1 MAVNARTEKFQHI
14 EVFDK
19 PALFTNGRIARDT
32 VPKGWYCYDIRG
44 SDDDPGEL
52 CYMEENVVV
61 NHAGSVLMPEKL
73 AMPKSG
79 RLDVRDELGFLD
91 EGNMTLREF
100 CEAHQL
106 PCPAENMK
114 FHIRPARPE
123 EAGLFY
129 IKSGKASGYMRY
141 IATREGVEKLAG
153 NGAVTKG
160 QRELIQ
166 KLLHDF
172 PDAVELFEYEDYCK
186 TPTLG
191 TASAFITMALD
202 ANLHEI
208 DSESGYMQYIATRP
222 RVQKRGAHGLFSSAT
237 AVDLASAMSELEAHE
252 GNVWTII
259 YSLRREDAARL
270 EYDSADAWRTL
281 LMENAPALA
290 KSMKIS
296 LNNFH
301 WYAAFHD
308 EGHHPHIH
316 MMVWSDNPKEG
327 FLTKDGIATMRSKLT
342 NAIFRDEMQQIYER
356 KDVAYSDLV
365 EAAQNAMREM
375 ISRMQHQICDSP
387 IIEDNMRQLVQA
399 LETTTGK
406 RQYGYLKKPLKQFVD
421 TIVDALAELPEASEC
436 YEVWNQIHEELNE
449 CYGHSTPWERLPLSQ
464 RKEFRKIKND
474 IIREAENIRLGLP
487 TFEDERMQDEP
498 EPESQ
503 KEEHQSYSVYE
514 QAQRYRT
521 AKAVL
526 QDIYALDAEHADAVK
541 ALEQLWEEGYT
552 VVAHQLGKFYRDDLS
567 TLRDHEKA
575 EQWFRCS
582 AEAGNDF
589 SEYALGKL
597 LLTQKRTVEALEWL
611 DKAAEQGN
619 QFARYRLGKIYLTGE
634 PVSKDVEKA
643 LAYLTA
649 SADQGNQFAQYAL
662 GKLYLFGRDVPP
674 DREQA
679 REWLIRAAA
688 QGNEYARFFLDRFD
702 QFRDPSVML
711 AATKLLHHMS
721 RIFQSNSVPPSNPAG
736 IRIDSKR
743 RRRLMEKRMAMGH
756 RADDHEEQTQYQQS
770 M

>member
-1 MAVNARTEKFQHI
+1 MA
-14 EVFDK
+14 
-19 PALFTNGRIARDT
+19 
-32 VPKGWYCYDIRG
+32 
-44 SDDDPGEL
+44 
-52 CYMEENVVV
+52 
-61 NHAGSVLMPEKL
+61 KL
-73 AMPKSG
+73 VQKSG
-79 RLDVRDELGFLD
+79 
-91 EGNMTLREF
+91 
-100 CEAHQL
+100 
-106 PCPAENMK
+106 
-114 FHIRPARPE
+114 
-123 EAGLFY
+123 Y

-153 NGAVTKG
+153 NGSVTKG

-166 KLLHDF
+166 KLLTDF

-191 TASAFITMALD
+191 TASAFISMALD

-222 RVQKRGAHGLFSSAT
+222 RAQKRGIHGLFSSAT
-237 AVDLASAMSELEAHE
+237 AVDLASAISELEAHE

-259 YSLRREDAARL
+259 YSLRREDADRL
-270 EYDSADAWRTL
+270 EYDNADAWRAL
-281 LMENAPALA
+281 LMENAPTLA

-296 LNNFH
+296 LDNFH

-316 MMVWSDNPKEG
+316 MMVWSDDPKEG
-327 FLTKDGIATMRSKLT
+327 FLTKDGIAAMRSKLT

-365 EAAQNAMREM
+365 EAAQNAMQEM

-387 IIEDNMRQLVQA
+387 IIEANMRQIVQA

-406 RQYGYLKKPLKQFVD
+406 KQYGYLKKPLKQLVD
-421 TIVDALAELPEASEC
+421 TIVDMLAELPEVSEC

-449 CYGHSTPWERLPLSQ
+449 CYGHSTPWERIPLSQ

-498 EPESQ
+498 EPENQ

-514 QAQRYRT
+514 QAQRYRA

-526 QDIYALDAEHADAVK
+526 QDIYALDAEHAEAVK

-552 VVAHQLGKFYRDDLS
+552 VAAHQLGKFYRDDLS

-575 EQWFRCS
+575 EEWFRRS
-582 AEAGNDF
+582 AEIGNDF

-597 LLTQKRTVEALEWL
+597 LLTQKRWEEALGWL
-611 DKAAEQGN
+611 GKAADHGN
-619 QFARYRLGKIYLTGE
+619 QFARYRLGKIYLAGE
-634 PVSKDVEKA
+634 SVPKDVAKA

-649 SADQGNQFAQYAL
+649 SADQGNQFAQYTL
-662 GKLYLFGRDVPP
+662 GKLYLLGRDVPP

-688 QGNEYARFFLDRFD
+688 QGNEYARFFLDHFD

-711 AATKLLHHMS
+711 AASKLLHHMS
-721 RIFQSNSVPPSNPAG
+721 RIFQNNSIPPVNPAG

-756 RADDHEEQTQYQQS
+756 KADDHEEQTQYQQS

>member
-1 MAVNARTEKFQHI
+1 MA
-14 EVFDK
+14 
-19 PALFTNGRIARDT
+19 
-32 VPKGWYCYDIRG
+32 
-44 SDDDPGEL
+44 
-52 CYMEENVVV
+52 
-61 NHAGSVLMPEKL
+61 KL
-73 AMPKSG
+73 VQKSG
-79 RLDVRDELGFLD
+79 
-91 EGNMTLREF
+91 
-100 CEAHQL
+100 
-106 PCPAENMK
+106 
-114 FHIRPARPE
+114 
-123 EAGLFY
+123 Y
-129 IKSGKASGYMRY
+129 IKSGKAGGYMRY

-172 PDAVELFEYEDYCK
+172 PDAVELFEYEDYCR

-191 TASAFITMALD
+191 TASAFISMALD

-208 DSESGYMQYIATRP
+208 DPESGYMQYIATRP

-237 AVDLASAMSELEAHE
+237 AVDLASAISELEAHE

-259 YSLRREDAARL
+259 YSLRREDADRL
-270 EYDSADAWRTL
+270 EYDNADAWRAL
-281 LMENAPALA
+281 LMENAPTLA

-296 LNNFH
+296 LENFH

-316 MMVWSDNPKEG
+316 MMVWSDDPKEG
-327 FLTKDGIATMRSKLT
+327 FLTRDGIATMRSKLT

-365 EAAQNAMREM
+365 EAAKNAMREM
-375 ISRMQHQICDSP
+375 ISRMQRQICDSP

-399 LETTTGK
+399 LESTTGK
-406 RQYGYLKKPLKQFVD
+406 KQYGYLKKPLKQLVD
-421 TIVDALAELPEASEC
+421 TIVDALAELPEVSEC

-474 IIREAENIRLGLP
+474 IIREAESIRLGLP
-487 TFEDERMQDEP
+487 TFEDEGMQDDP
-498 EPESQ
+498 ELETQ
-503 KEEHQSYSVYE
+503 KEEHQSYSVHE
-514 QAQRYRT
+514 QAQRYRA

-526 QDIYALDAEHADAVK
+526 QDIYALDAEHAEAVK

-552 VVAHQLGKFYRDDLS
+552 VAAHQLGKFYRDDLS
-567 TLRDHEKA
+567 TLRDHAKA
-575 EQWFRCS
+575 GQWFRRS

-597 LLTQKRTVEALEWL
+597 LLTQKRWDEAMEWL
-611 DKAAEQGN
+611 DKAADHGS
-619 QFARYRLGKIYLTGE
+619 QFAQYRLGKIYLTGE
-634 PVSKDVEKA
+634 FVPKDVEKA

-702 QFRDPSVML
+702 QFRDPTVML

-756 RADDHEEQTQYQQS
+756 KADDREEQTQYQQS

>member
-1 MAVNARTEKFQHI
+1 MA
-14 EVFDK
+14 
-19 PALFTNGRIARDT
+19 
-32 VPKGWYCYDIRG
+32 
-44 SDDDPGEL
+44 
-52 CYMEENVVV
+52 
-61 NHAGSVLMPEKL
+61 KL
-73 AMPKSG
+73 VQKSG
-79 RLDVRDELGFLD
+79 
-91 EGNMTLREF
+91 
-100 CEAHQL
+100 
-106 PCPAENMK
+106 
-114 FHIRPARPE
+114 
-123 EAGLFY
+123 Y

-141 IATREGVEKLAG
+141 IATREGVEKLTG
-153 NGAVTKG
+153 NSPVTRG

-191 TASAFITMALD
+191 TASAFISMALD
-202 ANLHEI
+202 ANFHEM

-222 RVQKRGAHGLFSSAT
+222 RVQKRGAHGLFSSGT

-316 MMVWSDNPKEG
+316 MMVWSDDPKEG

-375 ISRMQHQICDSP
+375 ISRMQRQVCDSP
-387 IIEDNMRQLVQA
+387 IIEDNMHQLVQA

-406 RQYGYLKKPLKQFVD
+406 KQYGYLKKPLKQLVD
-421 TIVDALAELPEASEC
+421 TIVDMLAELPEVSEC

-449 CYGHSTPWERLPLSQ
+449 CYGHSTPWERIPLSQ

-498 EPESQ
+498 EPENQ

-514 QAQRYRT
+514 QAQRYRA

-526 QDIYALDAEHADAVK
+526 QDIYALDAEHAEAVK

-552 VVAHQLGKFYRDDLS
+552 VAAHQLGKFYRDDLS
-567 TLRDHEKA
+567 TLRDYEKA
-575 EQWFRCS
+575 EEWFRRS

-597 LLTQKRTVEALEWL
+597 LLTQKRWEEALGWL
-611 DKAAEQGN
+611 GKAADHGN
-619 QFARYRLGKIYLTGE
+619 QFARYRLGKIYLAGE
-634 PVSKDVEKA
+634 SVPKDVAKA

-649 SADQGNQFAQYAL
+649 SADQGNQFAQYTL
-662 GKLYLFGRDVPP
+662 GKLYLLGRDVPP

-688 QGNEYARFFLDRFD
+688 QGNEYARFFLDHFD

-711 AATKLLHHMS
+711 AASKLLHHMS
-721 RIFQSNSVPPSNPAG
+721 RIFQNNSIPPVNPAG

-756 RADDHEEQTQYQQS
+756 KADDHEEQTQYQQS

>member
-1 MAVNARTEKFQHI
+1 MA
-14 EVFDK
+14 
-19 PALFTNGRIARDT
+19 
-32 VPKGWYCYDIRG
+32 
-44 SDDDPGEL
+44 
-52 CYMEENVVV
+52 
-61 NHAGSVLMPEKL
+61 KL
-73 AMPKSG
+73 VQKSG
-79 RLDVRDELGFLD
+79 
-91 EGNMTLREF
+91 
-100 CEAHQL
+100 
-106 PCPAENMK
+106 
-114 FHIRPARPE
+114 
-123 EAGLFY
+123 Y

-153 NGAVTKG
+153 NGSVTKG

-166 KLLHDF
+166 KLLTDF

-191 TASAFITMALD
+191 TASAFISMALD

-222 RVQKRGAHGLFSSAT
+222 RVQKRGTHGLFSSAT
-237 AVDLASAMSELEAHE
+237 AVDLASAISELEAHE

-259 YSLRREDAARL
+259 YSLRREDADRL
-270 EYDSADAWRTL
+270 EYDNADAWRAL
-281 LMENAPALA
+281 LMENAPTLA

-296 LNNFH
+296 LDNFH

-316 MMVWSDNPKEG
+316 MMVWSDDPKEG
-327 FLTKDGIATMRSKLT
+327 FLTKDGIAAMRSKLT

-365 EAAQNAMREM
+365 EAAQNAMQEM

-387 IIEDNMRQLVQA
+387 IIEANMRQIVQA

-406 RQYGYLKKPLKQFVD
+406 KQYGYLKKPLKQLID
-421 TIVDALAELPEASEC
+421 TIVDALAELPEVSEC

-474 IIREAENIRLGLP
+474 IIREAESIRLGLP
-487 TFEDERMQDEP
+487 TFEDEGMQDEP

-503 KEEHQSYSVYE
+503 KEEHQSYRVYE
-514 QAQRYRT
+514 QAQRYRA

-526 QDIYALDAEHADAVK
+526 QDIYALDEEHAEAVK
-541 ALEQLWEEGYT
+541 ELEQLWSEGYT
-552 VVAHQLGKFYRDDLS
+552 VAAHQLGKFYRDDLS
-567 TLRDHEKA
+567 TMRDHEKA
-575 EQWFRCS
+575 EQWFRLS

-597 LLTQKRTVEALEWL
+597 LLNQERAEEAMQWL
-611 DKAAEQGN
+611 GKAANHGN

-634 PVSKDVEKA
+634 SVPKDVEKA
-643 LAYLTA
+643 LGYLTA
-649 SADQGNQFAQYAL
+649 SAKQGNQLAQYTL
-662 GKLYLFGRDVPP
+662 GKLYLLGHDVKR

-679 REWLIRAAA
+679 KEWLTHSAA
-688 QGNEYARFFLDRFD
+688 QGNEYAQFFLDRFD

-711 AATKLLHHMS
+711 AATKLLHHMG
-721 RIFQSNSVPPSNPAG
+721 RIFRDNSVPPRNPAG
-736 IRIDSKR
+736 MRIDSKR
-743 RRRLMEKRMAMGH
+743 RRHLTEKRMAMGH
-756 RADDHEEQTQYQQS
+756 KADDHEEQVQYQQT

>member
-1 MAVNARTEKFQHI
+1 MA
-14 EVFDK
+14 
-19 PALFTNGRIARDT
+19 
-32 VPKGWYCYDIRG
+32 
-44 SDDDPGEL
+44 
-52 CYMEENVVV
+52 
-61 NHAGSVLMPEKL
+61 KL
-73 AMPKSG
+73 VQKSG
-79 RLDVRDELGFLD
+79 
-91 EGNMTLREF
+91 
-100 CEAHQL
+100 
-106 PCPAENMK
+106 
-114 FHIRPARPE
+114 
-123 EAGLFY
+123 Y

-166 KLLHDF
+166 KLLTDF

-191 TASAFITMALD
+191 TASAFISMALD

-222 RVQKRGAHGLFSSAT
+222 HVQKRGAHGLFSSAT
-237 AVDLASAMSELEAHE
+237 AVDLTSAMSELEAHE

-259 YSLRREDAARL
+259 YSLRREDAVRL
-270 EYDSADAWRTL
+270 EYDNADAWRTL
-281 LMENAPALA
+281 LMENAPTLA

-296 LNNFH
+296 LDNFH

-316 MMVWSDNPKEG
+316 IMVWSDDPKEG
-327 FLTKDGIATMRSKLT
+327 FLTKNGIAAMRSKLT

-356 KDVAYSDLV
+356 KDVAYSDLA

-375 ISRMQHQICDSP
+375 ISRMQRQVCDSP
-387 IIEDNMRQLVQA
+387 IIEDNMHQLVQA

-406 RQYGYLKKPLKQFVD
+406 KQYGYLKKPLKQLVD
-421 TIVDALAELPEASEC
+421 TIVDMLAELPEVSEC
-436 YEVWNQIHEELNE
+436 YEVWNQIHEELNK
-449 CYGHSTPWERLPLSQ
+449 CYGHSTPWERIPLSQ

-498 EPESQ
+498 EPENQ

-514 QAQRYRT
+514 QAQRYRA

-526 QDIYALDAEHADAVK
+526 QDIYALDAEHAEAVK
-541 ALEQLWEEGYT
+541 ALERLWEEGYT
-552 VVAHQLGKFYRDDLS
+552 VAAHQLGKFYRDDLS

-575 EQWFRCS
+575 EEWFRRS
-582 AEAGNDF
+582 AEADNDF

-597 LLTQKRTVEALEWL
+597 LLTQKRWEEALGWL
-611 DKAAEQGN
+611 GKAADHGN
-619 QFARYRLGKIYLTGE
+619 QFARYRLGKIYLAGE
-634 PVSKDVEKA
+634 SVPKDVAKA

-649 SADQGNQFAQYAL
+649 SADQGNQFAQYTL
-662 GKLYLFGRDVPP
+662 GKLYLLGRDVPP

-688 QGNEYARFFLDRFD
+688 QGNEYARFFLDCFD

-711 AATKLLHHMS
+711 AASKLLHHMS
-721 RIFQSNSVPPSNPAG
+721 RIFQNNSIPPVNPAG

-756 RADDHEEQTQYQQS
+756 KADDHEEQTQYQQS

>member
-1 MAVNARTEKFQHI
+1 MA
-14 EVFDK
+14 
-19 PALFTNGRIARDT
+19 
-32 VPKGWYCYDIRG
+32 
-44 SDDDPGEL
+44 
-52 CYMEENVVV
+52 
-61 NHAGSVLMPEKL
+61 KL
-73 AMPKSG
+73 VQKSG
-79 RLDVRDELGFLD
+79 
-91 EGNMTLREF
+91 
-100 CEAHQL
+100 
-106 PCPAENMK
+106 
-114 FHIRPARPE
+114 
-123 EAGLFY
+123 Y

-166 KLLHDF
+166 KLLTDF
-172 PDAVELFEYEDYCK
+172 PDAAELFEYEDYCK

-191 TASAFITMALD
+191 TASAFIGMALD
-202 ANLHEI
+202 ANIHEI

-222 RVQKRGAHGLFSSAT
+222 HVQKHGSHGLFSSAT
-237 AVDLASAMSELEAHE
+237 AVDLTSAMSELEAHE

-281 LMENAPALA
+281 LMENAPTLA

-296 LNNFH
+296 LDNFR

-316 MMVWSDNPKEG
+316 MMVWSDDPKEG
-327 FLTKDGIATMRSKLT
+327 FLTKNGIAAMRSKLT

-387 IIEDNMRQLVQA
+387 IIENNMRQLVQA
-399 LETTTGK
+399 LETITGK
-406 RQYGYLKKPLKQFVD
+406 KQYGYLKKPLKQLVD
-421 TIVDALAELPEASEC
+421 TIVDALAELPEVSEC

-526 QDIYALDAEHADAVK
+526 QDIYARDAEHAEAVK

-552 VVAHQLGKFYRDDLS
+552 VAAHQLGKFYRDDLS

-575 EQWFRCS
+575 KEWFRRS

-589 SEYALGKL
+589 SGYVLGKL
-597 LLTQKRTVEALEWL
+597 LLTQKRTVEAMEWL
-611 DKAAEQGN
+611 GKAADHGN

-634 PVSKDVEKA
+634 SAPKDVAKA

-649 SADQGNQFAQYAL
+649 SADQGNQFAQYTL
-662 GKLYLFGRDVPP
+662 GKLYLLGRDVPP

-679 REWLIRAAA
+679 REWLSRAAA

-711 AATKLLHHMS
+711 ATTKLLHHMS
-721 RIFQSNSVPPSNPAG
+721 RIFQSNSVPPSNPSG

-743 RRRLMEKRMAMGH
+743 RRRLVEKRMAMGH
-756 RADDHEEQTQYQQS
+756 KADDHEEQTQYQQS

>member
-1 MAVNARTEKFQHI
+1 MA
-14 EVFDK
+14 
-19 PALFTNGRIARDT
+19 
-32 VPKGWYCYDIRG
+32 
-44 SDDDPGEL
+44 
-52 CYMEENVVV
+52 
-61 NHAGSVLMPEKL
+61 KL
-73 AMPKSG
+73 VQKSG
-79 RLDVRDELGFLD
+79 
-91 EGNMTLREF
+91 
-100 CEAHQL
+100 
-106 PCPAENMK
+106 
-114 FHIRPARPE
+114 
-123 EAGLFY
+123 Y

-153 NGAVTKG
+153 NSAVTKG

-172 PDAVELFEYEDYCK
+172 PDAVELFEYEDYCR

-191 TASAFITMALD
+191 TASAFISMALD
-202 ANLHEI
+202 TNLHEI
-208 DSESGYMQYIATRP
+208 DPESGYMQYIATRP
-222 RVQKRGAHGLFSSAT
+222 RVQKRGTHGLFSSAT
-237 AVDLASAMSELEAHE
+237 AVDLASAISELEAHE

-259 YSLRREDAARL
+259 YSLRREDADRL
-270 EYDSADAWRTL
+270 EYDNADAWRTL
-281 LMENAPALA
+281 LMENAPTLA

-296 LNNFH
+296 LDNFH

-316 MMVWSDNPKEG
+316 MMVWSDDPKEG
-327 FLTKDGIATMRSKLT
+327 FLTKDGIAAMRSKLT

-387 IIEDNMRQLVQA
+387 IIADNMRQLVQA

-406 RQYGYLKKPLKQFVD
+406 KQYGYLKKPLKQLVD
-421 TIVDALAELPEASEC
+421 NIVDALAELPEVSEC

-449 CYGHSTPWERLPLSQ
+449 CYGHNTPWERLPLSQ

-514 QAQRYRT
+514 QAQRYRA

-526 QDIYALDAEHADAVK
+526 QDIYALDAEHTEAVK

-552 VVAHQLGKFYRDDLS
+552 VAAHQLGKFYRDDLS

-634 PVSKDVEKA
+634 FVPKDVAKA
-643 LAYLTA
+643 LAYLAA

-662 GKLYLFGRDVPP
+662 GKLYLLGRDIPP

-688 QGNEYARFFLDRFD
+688 QGNEYAQFFLDRFD

-736 IRIDSKR
+736 LRIDSKR

-756 RADDHEEQTQYQQS
+756 KADDHEEQTQYQQS

>member
-1 MAVNARTEKFQHI
+1 MA
-14 EVFDK
+14 
-19 PALFTNGRIARDT
+19 
-32 VPKGWYCYDIRG
+32 
-44 SDDDPGEL
+44 
-52 CYMEENVVV
+52 
-61 NHAGSVLMPEKL
+61 KL
-73 AMPKSG
+73 VQKSG
-79 RLDVRDELGFLD
+79 
-91 EGNMTLREF
+91 
-100 CEAHQL
+100 
-106 PCPAENMK
+106 
-114 FHIRPARPE
+114 
-123 EAGLFY
+123 Y

-153 NGAVTKG
+153 NSAVTKG

-172 PDAVELFEYEDYCK
+172 PDAVDLFEYEDYCK

-191 TASAFITMALD
+191 TASAFISMALD

-208 DSESGYMQYIATRP
+208 DPESGYMQYIATRP
-222 RVQKRGAHGLFSSAT
+222 RVQKRGTHGLFSSAT
-237 AVDLASAMSELEAHE
+237 AVDLASAISELEAHE

-259 YSLRREDAARL
+259 YSLRREDADRL
-270 EYDSADAWRTL
+270 EYDNADAWRAL
-281 LMENAPALA
+281 LMENAPTLA

-296 LNNFH
+296 LDNFH

-316 MMVWSDNPKEG
+316 MMVWSDDPKEG
-327 FLTKDGIATMRSKLT
+327 FLTKDGIAAMRSKLT

-356 KDVAYSDLV
+356 KDAAYSDLV

-406 RQYGYLKKPLKQFVD
+406 KQYGYLKKPLKQLID
-421 TIVDALAELPEASEC
+421 TIVDALAELPEVSEC
-436 YEVWNQIHEELNE
+436 YEVWNQIHVELNV
-449 CYGHSTPWERLPLSQ
+449 CYGHSTPWEKLPLSQ

-487 TFEDERMQDEP
+487 TFEDEGMQDEP

-514 QAQRYRT
+514 QTQRYRA

-526 QDIYALDAEHADAVK
+526 QDIYALDAEHAEAVK

-552 VVAHQLGKFYRDDLS
+552 VAAHQLR
-567 TLRDHEKA
+567 R
-575 EQWFRCS
+575 S

-597 LLTQKRTVEALEWL
+597 LLTQKRWDEAMEWL
-611 DKAAEQGN
+611 GKAADHGS
-619 QFARYRLGKIYLTGE
+619 QFARYRLGKIYLVGE
-634 PVSKDVEKA
+634 SVPKDTEKA

-688 QGNEYARFFLDRFD
+688 QGNAYARFFLDRFD
-702 QFRDPSVML
+702 QFRNPSVML
-711 AATKLLHHMS
+711 ATTTLLHHMS

-756 RADDHEEQTQYQQS
+756 KADDREEQTQYQQS

>member
-1 MAVNARTEKFQHI
+1 MA
-14 EVFDK
+14 
-19 PALFTNGRIARDT
+19 
-32 VPKGWYCYDIRG
+32 
-44 SDDDPGEL
+44 
-52 CYMEENVVV
+52 
-61 NHAGSVLMPEKL
+61 KL
-73 AMPKSG
+73 VQKSG
-79 RLDVRDELGFLD
+79 
-91 EGNMTLREF
+91 
-100 CEAHQL
+100 
-106 PCPAENMK
+106 
-114 FHIRPARPE
+114 
-123 EAGLFY
+123 Y
-129 IKSGKASGYMRY
+129 IKSGKAGGYMRY

-166 KLLHDF
+166 KLLTDF
-172 PDAVELFEYEDYCK
+172 PDAAELFEYEDYCK

-191 TASAFITMALD
+191 TASAFIGMALD
-202 ANLHEI
+202 ANIHEI

-222 RVQKRGAHGLFSSAT
+222 RVQKHGSHGLFSSAT
-237 AVDLASAMSELEAHE
+237 AVDLTSAMSELEAHE

-281 LMENAPALA
+281 LMENAPTLA

-296 LNNFH
+296 LDNFH

-316 MMVWSDNPKEG
+316 MMVWSDDPKEG
-327 FLTKDGIATMRSKLT
+327 FLTKDGIAAMRSKLT

-356 KDVAYSDLV
+356 KDAAYSDLV

-406 RQYGYLKKPLKQFVD
+406 KQYGYLKKPLKQLID
-421 TIVDALAELPEASEC
+421 TIVDALAELPEVSEC

-449 CYGHSTPWERLPLSQ
+449 CYGHSTPWEKLPLSQ

-487 TFEDERMQDEP
+487 TFEDEGMQDEP

-514 QAQRYRT
+514 QTQRYRA

-526 QDIYALDAEHADAVK
+526 QDIYALDAEHAEAVK

-552 VVAHQLGKFYRDDLS
+552 VAAHQLGKFYRDDLS
-567 TLRDHEKA
+567 TLRDHAKA
-575 EQWFRCS
+575 EQWFRRS
-582 AEAGNDF
+582 AEGGNDF

-597 LLTQKRTVEALEWL
+597 LLTQKRWDEAMEWL
-611 DKAAEQGN
+611 GKAADHGS
-619 QFARYRLGKIYLTGE
+619 QFARYRLGKIYLVGE
-634 PVSKDVEKA
+634 SVPKDTEKA

-688 QGNEYARFFLDRFD
+688 QGNAYARFFLDRFD
-702 QFRDPSVML
+702 QFRNPSVML
-711 AATKLLHHMS
+711 AATTLLHHMS

-756 RADDHEEQTQYQQS
+756 KADDHEEQTQYQQS

>member
-1 MAVNARTEKFQHI
+1 
-14 EVFDK
+14 
-19 PALFTNGRIARDT
+19 
-32 VPKGWYCYDIRG
+32 
-44 SDDDPGEL
+44 
-52 CYMEENVVV
+52 
-61 NHAGSVLMPEKL
+61 
-73 AMPKSG
+73 
-79 RLDVRDELGFLD
+79 
-91 EGNMTLREF
+91 
-100 CEAHQL
+100 
-106 PCPAENMK
+106 
-114 FHIRPARPE
+114 
-123 EAGLFY
+123 
-129 IKSGKASGYMRY
+129 MRY

-208 DSESGYMQYIATRP
+208 DPESGYMQYIATRP

-237 AVDLASAMSELEAHE
+237 AVDLASAISELEAHE

-316 MMVWSDNPKEG
+316 MMVWSDDPKEG

-365 EAAQNAMREM
+365 EAAKNAMREM
-375 ISRMQHQICDSP
+375 ISRMQRQICDSP

-399 LETTTGK
+399 LESTTGK
-406 RQYGYLKKPLKQFVD
+406 KQYGYLKKPLKQLVD
-421 TIVDALAELPEASEC
+421 TIVDALAELPEVSEC

-474 IIREAENIRLGLP
+474 IIREAESIRLGLP
-487 TFEDERMQDEP
+487 TFEDEGMQDDP
-498 EPESQ
+498 ELETQ

-514 QAQRYRT
+514 QAQRYRA

-526 QDIYALDAEHADAVK
+526 QDIYALDAEHAEAVK

-552 VVAHQLGKFYRDDLS
+552 VAAHQLGKFYRDDLS
-567 TLRDHEKA
+567 TLRDYTKA
-575 EQWFRCS
+575 EQWFRRS

-597 LLTQKRTVEALEWL
+597 LLTQKRWDEAMEWL
-611 DKAAEQGN
+611 DKAADHGS
-619 QFARYRLGKIYLTGE
+619 QFAQYRLGKISLTGE
-634 PVSKDVEKA
+634 FVPKDVEKA

-756 RADDHEEQTQYQQS
+756 KADDREEQTQYQQS

>member
-1 MAVNARTEKFQHI
+1 
-14 EVFDK
+14 
-19 PALFTNGRIARDT
+19 
-32 VPKGWYCYDIRG
+32 
-44 SDDDPGEL
+44 
-52 CYMEENVVV
+52 
-61 NHAGSVLMPEKL
+61 
-73 AMPKSG
+73 
-79 RLDVRDELGFLD
+79 
-91 EGNMTLREF
+91 
-100 CEAHQL
+100 
-106 PCPAENMK
+106 
-114 FHIRPARPE
+114 
-123 EAGLFY
+123 
-129 IKSGKASGYMRY
+129 MRY

-153 NGAVTKG
+153 NGSVTKG

-166 KLLHDF
+166 KLLTDF
-172 PDAVELFEYEDYCK
+172 PDAVELFEYEDYCN

-191 TASAFITMALD
+191 TASAFISMALD

-222 RVQKRGAHGLFSSAT
+222 RAQKRGIHGLFSSAT
-237 AVDLASAMSELEAHE
+237 AVDLASAISELEAHE

-259 YSLRREDAARL
+259 YSLRREDADRL
-270 EYDSADAWRTL
+270 EYDNADAWRAL
-281 LMENAPALA
+281 LMENAPTLA

-296 LNNFH
+296 LDNFH

-316 MMVWSDNPKEG
+316 MMVWSDDPKEG
-327 FLTKDGIATMRSKLT
+327 FLTKDGIAAMRSKLT

-365 EAAQNAMREM
+365 EAAQNAMQEM

-387 IIEDNMRQLVQA
+387 IIEANMRQIVQA

-406 RQYGYLKKPLKQFVD
+406 KQYGYLKKPLKQLVD
-421 TIVDALAELPEASEC
+421 TIVDMLAELPEVSEC

-449 CYGHSTPWERLPLSQ
+449 CYGHSTPWERIPLSQ

-498 EPESQ
+498 EPENQ

-514 QAQRYRT
+514 QAQRYRA

-526 QDIYALDAEHADAVK
+526 QDIYALDAEHAEAVK

-552 VVAHQLGKFYRDDLS
+552 VAAHQLGKFYRDDLS

-575 EQWFRCS
+575 EEWFRRS
-582 AEAGNDF
+582 TEAGNDF

-597 LLTQKRTVEALEWL
+597 LLTQKRWDEAMEWL
-611 DKAAEQGN
+611 GKAADHGS
-619 QFARYRLGKIYLTGE
+619 QFARYRLGKIYLVGE
-634 PVSKDVEKA
+634 SVPKDTEKA

-688 QGNEYARFFLDRFD
+688 QGNAYARFFLDRFD
-702 QFRDPSVML
+702 QFRNPSVML
-711 AATKLLHHMS
+711 ATTTLLHHMS

-756 RADDHEEQTQYQQS
+756 KADDHEEQTQYQQS